1 MTSNRAERQD
11 SFFEIAPRFVCNT
24 PGASRVVFGA
34 AAEEIACKV
43 LGLDRIRINGSFE
56 VNFDAERNGVFYEIK
71 STRTASGKIVCY
83 NWRMKKEE
91 QFPGLMYCIV
101 SHNISGANDN
111 VLERMA
117 AGCSLLLCDASKIR
131 ELINGLPEHKH
142 KSEKKNGKRS
152 GYTRPGYIDG
162 YKNLPVSALTS
173 RVRMSFAVLANIYGI
188 ERRVP
193 VSII

>member
-117 AGCSLLLCDASKIR
+117 AGCSLLLCDARKLR
-131 ELINGLPEHKH
+131 ELLIGLPIHKP
-142 KSEKKNGKRS
+142 KLRADGKRT

-162 YKNLPVSALTS
+162 YKNLPVGELTK
-173 RVRMSFAVLANIYGI
+173 RARMQLGILANIYGI

-193 VSII
+193 VYVL